1 VALAIRYALFEGKQE
16 LVRLPHR
23 ARGVKVLK
31 AVSSPL
37 RLQIL
42 NLLSDKSALS
52 YTELM
57 NALKMNPS
65 RDAGRFAYHLKF
77 LLKANLVEADAEAKK
92 YYLTDLGKMVLDV
105 ADKVEKQAFTPRGMM
120 VRTSHFTLEE
130 FDANKIANSL
140 IKEAKVPAELAQ
152 KAAKEA
158 EKRLLKSKTKYLTA
172 PLVREVVNA
181 ILVEKGLED
190 YRHKLTRLGMPVYEV
205 TTLIDAKDHTHGSSA
220 LLSKAGKTVFG
231 EYTLLNVFPRDIA
244 DAHVAGALHVNALGT
259 WILKPNEV
267 MHDLRFF
274 FQNGLK
280 LASPFQISEG
290 TPQNFEAA
298 LSIAFTVLLHTS
310 REINEI
316 QTCNYFNVF
325 LAPFIRGI
333 DAARV
338 KENLRIFILNVHHH
352 AETALELE
360 LSIPKFIADKTA
372 IGPEGKACGKYGDFA
387 EESRLLASLVIEAF
401 TEESSPKPLL
411 NPKLIVK
418 INSEALANEQARA
431 VLLKAHNLAAEKG
444 TPYFA
449 NTLQKEGK
457 YTVFSTSGL
466 KLGADL
472 TGDWETDTLRTGC
485 LGIVT
490 INLPRIV
497 HESEKDKSKFFEI
510 LKERCELAARAL
522 RIKYRALKQRGKSS
536 LPFMMQSSNGDT
548 YFRLENCSSIINF
561 AGFQESV
568 DTFCEKNLRDAE
580 SVKFAEEIVKNALAF
595 KHKVGRKHGKRLFPA
610 VLRSL
615 EASERLAQL
624 DVEKYGVAK
633 VKFSGTR
640 EKPFY
645 STTKRLNLTVGSFP
659 YIPAESLEI
668 EQKLKGLNAGGSLN
682 IIELESN
689 EYKPEELMKL
699 TEHLIKNQGLEFFTY
714 NRIITYCDNCKKSWF
729 GVLHKCPS
737 CGSMSTLTTF
747 DRFAST

>member
-1 VALAIRYALFEGKQE
+1 M
-16 LVRLPHR
+16 VRFPHR

-57 NALKMNPS
+57 TSLKMNPS

-77 LLKANLVEADAEAKK
+77 LLKADLVEADAEAKK
-92 YYLTDLGKMVLDV
+92 YCLTELGKMVLDV
-105 ADKVEKQAFTPRGMM
+105 ADKVEKKAFKPRGMM

-152 KAAKEA
+152 KTAKEA
-158 EKRLLKSKTKYLTA
+158 EKRLRNSKTKYLTA

-205 TTLIDAKDHTHGSSA
+205 TALIDSKDHTKGSSA
-220 LLSKAGKTVFG
+220 MLSKAGKTVFG

-244 DAHVAGALHVNALGT
+244 DAHVVGALHVNGLGT

-280 LASPFQISEG
+280 LASRLQISEG
-290 TPQNFEAA
+290 SPQNFEAA
-298 LSIAFTVLLHTS
+298 LAIAFTVLSQTS
-310 REINEI
+310 REINEM
-316 QTCNYFNVF
+316 QTCDYFNVF
-325 LAPFIRGI
+325 LAPFIRGM

-338 KENLRIFILNVHHH
+338 KENLRIFILNVHYH
-352 AETALELE
+352 AEAALGLE
-360 LSIPKFIADKTA
+360 LSIPKFIADKA
-372 IGPEGKACGKYGDFA
+372 AVGPEGKTCGKYGDFA
-387 EESRLLASLVIEAF
+387 EESRLLASLAIELF

-411 NPKLIVK
+411 NPKLVIK
-418 INSEALANEQARA
+418 INSEALADEQARA
-431 VLLKAHNLAAEKG
+431 ILLKAHSLAAEKG

-457 YTVFSTSGL
+457 FTVFSTSGL
-466 KLGADL
+466 KLKADL

-536 LPFMMQSSNGDT
+536 LPFMTQSFNGDT
-548 YFRLENCSSIINF
+548 YFRLENCSRIINF
-561 AGFQESV
+561 AGFLESV
-568 DTFCEKNLRDAE
+568 ETFCGKNLSHEE
-580 SVKFAEEIVKNALAF
+580 SAKFAEEIVKNVLTF
-595 KHKVGRKHGKRLFPA
+595 KHKIGRKHGKRLFPV

-615 EASERLAQL
+615 EASQRLAQL
-624 DVEKYGVAK
+624 DVEKYGIAK
-633 VKFSGTR
+633 VKLSGTR
-640 EKPFY
+640 ENPFY
-645 STTKRLNLTVGSFP
+645 STTKRLNLEVGDFP
-659 YIPAESLEI
+659 YIRAESLQI
-668 EQKLKGLNAGGSLN
+668 EHRLKGLNAGGNLK

-689 EYKPEELMKL
+689 EYKPEELMNL
-699 TEHLIKNQGLEFFTY
+699 TEHLFKNQDLEFFTY
-714 NRIITYCDNCKKSWF
+714 NRITTYCDNCKKSWF

-737 CGSMSTLTTF
+737 CGSMSPLTTF